1 MPRRVVFSL
10 ALLTA
15 SVPAFADPKID
26 SAISVFI
33 QTAADTEKLMT
44 FCAMSRTMEAVGE
57 SDDPETKSEIE
68 RYLKQLGPDF
78 EAAWK
83 AFRETDQNSPEGKAL
98 NQAVDE
104 LGSQCPE

>member
-1 MPRRVVFSL
+1 MPRHVVFSL
-10 ALLTA
+10 ALLTV

-26 SAISVFI
+26 TAVSVFT

-57 SDDPETKSEIE
+57 NQDPETKSEVE
-68 RYLKQLGPDF
+68 RYLKQLGPAF

-83 AFRETDQNSPEGKAL
+83 VFRETNQGSSDGKAL
-98 NQAVDE
+98 TQAVDE
-104 LGSQCPE
+104 LGSQCPD

>member
-1 MPRRVVFSL
+1 MPRYVFSL

-26 SAISVFI
+26 IAVSVFT

-44 FCAMSRTMEAVGE
+44 FCAMSRTMAPVGMNQ
-57 SDDPETKSEIE
+57 DPATKSEVE

-78 EAAWK
+78 EAVWK
-83 AFRETDQNSPEGKAL
+83 VFRETNQGSSDGKAL
-98 NQAVDE
+98 TQAVDE
-104 LGSQCPE
+104 HGSQRPD